1 MLPDVPTIAEAGVP
15 GYEATIWLG
24 VMAPAGTPKP
34 VVDKLNAEINKAIA
48 KPDVKAAWDKQGAVA
63 LTMTPAEFD
72 AYLRK
77 DIEKWAK
84 VVKAA
89 NLAK

>member
-1 MLPDVPTIAEAGVP
+1 MISKAE
-15 GYEATIWLG
+15 
-24 VMAPAGTPKP
+24 
-34 VVDKLNAEINKAIA
+34 
-48 KPDVKAAWDKQGAVA
+48 VKAAWDKQGAVA

-72 AYLRK
+72 GYLRK

-89 NLAK
+89 NLKQ